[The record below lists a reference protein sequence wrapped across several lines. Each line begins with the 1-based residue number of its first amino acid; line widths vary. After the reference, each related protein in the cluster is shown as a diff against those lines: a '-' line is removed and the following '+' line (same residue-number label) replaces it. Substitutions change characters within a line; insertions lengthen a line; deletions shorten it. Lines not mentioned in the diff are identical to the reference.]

1 MASSENNDSNS
12 SQNELFPSSAD
23 SSSIDIVNDSSNTS
37 GLDSESDRTLDDI
50 DTLHSEEPQHTST
63 QNPQGHCHQATLE
76 YLAADSTFEDETDGS
91 VIDPN
96 ASALGDGSV
105 DIVNDTHDQTDND
118 TKTCCTLCDKPDSPS
133 MIMCHTCKLWQHYEC
148 TALPRYQIYALTS
161 STRKYECM
169 NCVDVPDSFASVVQ
183 QKPTQRAPTQQ
194 VPPPSQTTASLQID
208 LCRSFKDLESNLLT
222 ALSLRR
228 TEEQNAEIQQLRI
241 ELADERKA
249 LKSLQGDVLRVHK
262 NCHAAETRHNS
273 DRILLHASCSGTC
286 ETAMNLTHQR
296 EQLHTKVGTLESE
309 LLHHKQSLDSVTS
322 NRDTLRSQ
330 VSELNAQ
337 IETVR
342 RDLNKADSA
351 YAAEMTKTHE
361 LQNQLSQLQSQLSA
375 SQQRCNTLTDQV
387 LNLKEQLGN
396 TSSTAWST
404 VARSKPERSGEGRPS
419 TDNAQ
424 NTPSAQN
431 TLDGARSS
439 DGNRRKHPSNT
450 HRDSP
455 ENDARDTHQ
464 DTSGNNAHNK
474 LPPRS
479 THDSPGEP
487 HVLIVGNS
495 NVSRIMPSRMYNNRS
510 VHVEVLRNGEK
521 NIDGAINYIAHCHL
535 KPRVVIFQVASNSI
549 VNENVDS
556 CLSKT
561 KHLLQRATARFP
573 TATIYIGEGLPRQ
586 LENPNH
592 TDTYIHK
599 LNRYNNEL
607 YNICDN
613 AGAKVIA
620 AGKLSTFGQELFT
633 SDGVHLNR
641 RGLGVLVKNY
651 KTAMGHEIGVPYDT
665 SQRSPNAITPHPPK
679 PQRHESDGSTSSP
692 PTAQS
697 KPAQIANNWENNN
710 IKQLMDTMNRQQ
722 AAFQNFLS
730 SMSNLASS
738 FSPQLTV
745 S

>member
-1 MASSENNDSNS
+1 
-12 SQNELFPSSAD
+12 
-23 SSSIDIVNDSSNTS
+23 
-37 GLDSESDRTLDDI
+37 
-50 DTLHSEEPQHTST
+50 
-63 QNPQGHCHQATLE
+63 
-76 YLAADSTFEDETDGS
+76 
-91 VIDPN
+91 
-96 ASALGDGSV
+96 
-105 DIVNDTHDQTDND
+105 
-118 TKTCCTLCDKPDSPS
+118 
-133 MIMCHTCKLWQHYEC
+133 
-148 TALPRYQIYALTS
+148 
-161 STRKYECM
+161 
-169 NCVDVPDSFASVVQ
+169 
-183 QKPTQRAPTQQ
+183 
-194 VPPPSQTTASLQID
+194 
-208 LCRSFKDLESNLLT
+208 
-222 ALSLRR
+222 
-228 TEEQNAEIQQLRI
+228 
-241 ELADERKA
+241 
-249 LKSLQGDVLRVHK
+249 
-262 NCHAAETRHNS
+262 
-273 DRILLHASCSGTC
+273 
-286 ETAMNLTHQR
+286 
-296 EQLHTKVGTLESE
+296 
-309 LLHHKQSLDSVTS
+309 
-322 NRDTLRSQ
+322 
-330 VSELNAQ
+330 
-337 IETVR
+337 
-342 RDLNKADSA
+342 
-351 YAAEMTKTHE
+351 
-361 LQNQLSQLQSQLSA
+361 
-375 SQQRCNTLTDQV
+375 
-387 LNLKEQLGN
+387 
-396 TSSTAWST
+396 
-404 VARSKPERSGEGRPS
+404 
-419 TDNAQ
+419 
-424 NTPSAQN
+424 
-431 TLDGARSS
+431 
-439 DGNRRKHPSNT
+439 
-450 HRDSP
+450 
-455 ENDARDTHQ
+455 
-464 DTSGNNAHNK
+464 
-474 LPPRS
+474 
-479 THDSPGEP
+479 
-487 HVLIVGNS
+487 
-495 NVSRIMPSRMYNNRS
+495 MPSRMYNNRS

-633 SDGVHLNR
+633 SDRVHLNR